1 MSGDPYWGKVDL
13 FVPMVGANGSTT
25 FTDLSDYANSLTAI
39 GNAQISTAQYK
50 FDDSSGLF
58 DGSGDYISIANNE
71 VGDFYTY
78 GGGTIESWLRI
89 TSLAASSVIFQTY
102 TNTGSSNGFVFF
114 IGTSGGVGVYAREYY
129 VINPTSSVGSISTN
143 TWYHVALSIT
153 AQGNAK
159 IHVDGVNVASGTF
172 SSSAGMDNTDKTYI
186 GGDLYGVSL
195 TGNMQ
200 YMRRTRGVARYSDD
214 FTPPAAPFD
223 TFGSPILN
231 PAVAFPRIQAFNPS
245 IFNG

>member
-1 MSGDPYWGKVDL
+1 MSGDPYWDKVDL
-13 FVPMVGANGSTT
+13 FVPMVGTNGSTT
-25 FTDLSDYANSLTAI
+25 FTDLSKYANSLTAV

-58 DGSGDYISIANNE
+58 DGAGNYLSIANNE

-78 GGGTIESWLRI
+78 GGGTIEVWLRI
-89 TSLAASSVIFQTY
+89 TSLAAASAIFQTY
-102 TNTGSSNGFVFF
+102 TNTGSMNGFVFF
-114 IGTSGGVGVYAREYY
+114 IGTNGGVAVYAREYY
-129 VINPTSSVGSISTN
+129 VINTTSNAGSISTN

-159 IHVDGVNVASGTF
+159 LHVDGVNVASGTF
-172 SSSAGMDNTDKTYI
+172 SSSAGMDNADKTYI
-186 GGDLYGVSL
+186 GNDIYSSAF

-200 YMRRTRGVARYSDD
+200 YMRRTRGVARYSGN
-214 FTPPAAPFD
+214 FTPPAAAFD
-223 TFGSPILN
+223 AFGSPILN
-231 PAVAFPRIQAFNPS
+231 PRIATPCLQAFNPS